1 MWPNP
6 QENDPQE
13 TAYLVIFTEEI
24 LKGKLYFLC
33 SEKTLKY
40 TIKNCVP

>member
-6 QENDPQE
+6 QENDLQE

-24 LKGKLYFLC
+24 LKGKLYFLY